1 MKQSCSGYFYILLCT
16 LIFSLVEVVLKMV
29 SGVFH
34 PLQITALR
42 FLIGG
47 LVLLPFA
54 IRSMR
59 THKASFHPEDAG
71 FFALLGCL
79 FVCVAMTLY
88 QMAVNYTKAAVV
100 AIIFSCNPIFVTV
113 FACLILR
120 ERIRKNHVIAL
131 LIELLAILIIIYP
144 AHEQLSPIGVTL
156 GILSALLFAL
166 YSVLG
171 KKRTANFGGIAVTC
185 FSSLFGSLEL
195 ILLLLFARTGI
206 GVRLLTSL
214 HLGIYCNVPLFTGIP
229 LSALPWL
236 IYIGAIN
243 TGFGFV
249 CHMLAME
256 KTSAQEASLIF
267 FLKPMLAP
275 VFAFFFLREELT
287 LNIILGIV
295 CFLIG
300 SGTAVIPGF
309 LEQRKRL
316 RNLEYKE

>member
-1 MKQSCSGYFYILLCT
+1 M
-16 LIFSLVEVVLKMV
+16 
-29 SGVFH
+29 
-34 PLQITALR
+34 
-42 FLIGG
+42 
-47 LVLLPFA
+47 
-54 IRSMR
+54 
-59 THKASFHPEDAG
+59 
-71 FFALLGCL
+71 
-79 FVCVAMTLY
+79 
-88 QMAVNYTKAAVV
+88 
-100 AIIFSCNPIFVTV
+100 
-113 FACLILR
+113 
-120 ERIRKNHVIAL
+120 
-131 LIELLAILIIIYP
+131 AILIIIDP
-144 AHEQLSPIGVTL
+144 AHAQLSPIGVTL